1 MEQDSNTILSSS
13 KERRIKVILI
23 GDQSVGKSTL
33 LEQLLNVESKVND
46 KEIQTVDF
54 FISRV
59 ILPDNSEQKIFI
71 WVTTGEIKNINLIRA
86 FLIKSHIYVIAFSLN
101 NPVSFENAVNTW
113 FAQCYKNAR
122 ETNNYYYFI
131 GTMSDK
137 EHLCGSYQEIIQRI
151 ADKCQE
157 LKIEKNAQQVP
168 FPTDKAYIRQSAKWN
183 DDNIIEFAKNKLPN
197 NVFYSET
204 SAVIKTGIE
213 RSSSIFIRLL
223 QTAVKQEYEKD
234 GIEPII
240 VSTRTDSR
248 FSMAQ
253 MQVPNPVVLPT
264 SSARQSTQSTSLQVS
279 MIKEPVPFLSFEQKE
294 SNLSSMDEVKKEQKL
309 CCMIQ

>member
-1 MEQDSNTILSSS
+1 MEQDSITILSQS

-23 GDQSVGKSTL
+23 GDQSVGKSKL

-137 EHLCGSYQEIIQRI
+137 EHLCGSYQDIIQRI

-157 LKIEKNAQQVP
+157 LKIEKNSQQVP

-223 QTAVKQEYEKD
+223 QAAVKQEFAKD

-240 VSTRTDSR
+240 APSRTASR

-253 MQVPNPVVLPT
+253 MQVPIPVVVPT
-264 SSARQSTQSTSLQVS
+264 SSARQSTQTGSLQVS
-279 MIKEPVPFLSFEQKE
+279 MAKDPVPFLPFEQKE
-294 SNLSSMDEVKKEQKL
+294 SNSSSIAEIKKEQNL